1 MKQGKQGKAVG
12 LVMACCLTWVSMAD
26 LSMPVQAATQDNEEQ
41 IQVGDDVYATL
52 DMDGTLTISGTGDMW
67 DNAIM
72 QSEWNEES
80 NCPWFGDWEHNPS
93 EASKI
98 VDKETGEP
106 LVVYRGINNAN
117 YDKVYAYYTDSK
129 ADAIIYSRGQFTKGG
144 QFFAN
149 NNDILYAINA
159 ILIRVVS

>member
-80 NCPWFGDWEHNPS
+80 NCPWFGDWEQQITS
-93 EASKI
+93 
-98 VDKETGEP
+98 
-106 LVVYRGINNAN
+106 VVIEDGVTSIG
-117 YDKVYAYYTDSK
+117 DYA
-129 ADAIIYSRGQFTKGG
+129 F
-144 QFFAN
+144 
-149 NNDILYAINA
+149 
-159 ILIRVVS
+159 VVSTITNTSKGHYCHQNPHGLSALKSVRIV